1 MFINFEGGWCD
12 NNICSRKIFL
22 WSFKDINS
30 TNMSKMKRNFNV
42 SIFLNK
48 HTLVS
53 PSLESAFRNGL
64 KNLVL
69 SYFTMNAL
77 ICAVSFQLVA
87 GVLSVWGGVHQTSHF
102 FFSSETFWLYIG
114 LRITGIQDLAHRI
127 VYVLEHSLLGHGS
140 FGALWWKRG
149 NIWGSVR
156 K

>member
-1 MFINFEGGWCD
+1 
-12 NNICSRKIFL
+12 
-22 WSFKDINS
+22 
-30 TNMSKMKRNFNV
+30 MSKMKRNFNV

-87 GVLSVWGGVHQTSHF
+87 GVLSV
-102 FFSSETFWLYIG
+102 
-114 LRITGIQDLAHRI
+114 
-127 VYVLEHSLLGHGS
+127 
-140 FGALWWKRG
+140 
-149 NIWGSVR
+149 
-156 K
+156 